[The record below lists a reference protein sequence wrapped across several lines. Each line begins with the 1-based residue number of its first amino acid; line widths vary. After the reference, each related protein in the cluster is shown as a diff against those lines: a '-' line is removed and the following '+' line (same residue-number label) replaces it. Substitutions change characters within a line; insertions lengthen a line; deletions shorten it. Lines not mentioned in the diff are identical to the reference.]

1 MTHQTTINLYEVDH
15 LMDAARNL
23 LNMLM
28 NLSDKMKTPDAG
40 NSDFSWTGL
49 ISTNT
54 LALRLHNLMSHLA
67 SATNGICPQPHIV
80 PEISPMDGL
89 ELLRKIHESRETD
102 MDSLNLKKLGQD
114 SPDTMVNALRATS
127 EFIDQ
132 ITSTSET
139 NQDYTWLQAFRFSP
153 ILGQPP
159 LAPETPRWTLA
170 IAKLIDQVTG
180 LLTKADEHTNIVLI
194 LSQLTELIVSKGE
207 QWLVVLRRLVDGHPS
222 QMLPNSEFLDR
233 KTMDTIASLLD
244 NPNLILS
251 QTTRKYATNLIVNH
265 ASSTATRWQR
275 ESCTS
280 MNAPCSCT
288 EYLVTFSFTL
298 PSKTASCLHQ
308 TAPHK
313 NLPTSRFLLEDE
325 ADNSIIIHTD
335 SEDSV
340 FLEYGFVRI
349 GLLMN
354 PVLRA
359 RKMLDVLRIAD
370 NVYYFPTEVYK
381 DLRVS
386 CYNWD
391 TNKHNKIDSVV
402 VNEFS
407 MYAGK
412 LFTYE
417 NCLIQETSG
426 AVSHQPLKIFKASS
440 HSSSK
445 ILNKHEKN
453 YLDVSVNITEK
464 LLFKAAKVT
473 IDHAGLYS
481 LKREIE
487 SAATVETDFSYRLS
501 EAERF
506 SMWRDLGQ
514 AAFNIVLAIGVT
526 AICLAVIIP
535 LSREALASL
544 CRQGSSYNVTSYD
557 SHKAWGEAAVQVR
570 RLDNLETSIAE
581 LRKLSKV
588 STTSEKFHPASS
600 TTSNTADTT
609 TAVIINSQPDTIELT
624 DDHPR
629 HLNTPKMAKVNTKA
643 GIKKESRII

>member
-1 MTHQTTINLYEVDH
+1 
-15 LMDAARNL
+15 
-23 LNMLM
+23 
-28 NLSDKMKTPDAG
+28 
-40 NSDFSWTGL
+40 
-49 ISTNT
+49 
-54 LALRLHNLMSHLA
+54 
-67 SATNGICPQPHIV
+67 
-80 PEISPMDGL
+80 
-89 ELLRKIHESRETD
+89 
-102 MDSLNLKKLGQD
+102 
-114 SPDTMVNALRATS
+114 
-127 EFIDQ
+127 
-132 ITSTSET
+132 
-139 NQDYTWLQAFRFSP
+139 
-153 ILGQPP
+153 
-159 LAPETPRWTLA
+159 
-170 IAKLIDQVTG
+170 
-180 LLTKADEHTNIVLI
+180 
-194 LSQLTELIVSKGE
+194 
-207 QWLVVLRRLVDGHPS
+207 
-222 QMLPNSEFLDR
+222 
-233 KTMDTIASLLD
+233 
-244 NPNLILS
+244 
-251 QTTRKYATNLIVNH
+251 
-265 ASSTATRWQR
+265 
-275 ESCTS
+275 
-280 MNAPCSCT
+280 
-288 EYLVTFSFTL
+288 
-298 PSKTASCLHQ
+298 
-308 TAPHK
+308 
-313 NLPTSRFLLEDE
+313 
-325 ADNSIIIHTD
+325 
-335 SEDSV
+335 
-340 FLEYGFVRI
+340 
-349 GLLMN
+349 
-354 PVLRA
+354 
-359 RKMLDVLRIAD
+359 MLDVLRIAD

-426 AVSHQPLKIFKASS
+426 AVSHQPLKIIKTSS

-544 CRQGSSYNVTSYD
+544 CRQGSSYRVTSYD

-629 HLNTPKMAKVNTKA
+629 HLNTPKMAKVDTKA

>member
-1 MTHQTTINLYEVDH
+1 MTHQTSINLYEVDH

-28 NLSDKMKTPDAG
+28 DLSDKMNTSEAG

-288 EYLVTFSFTL
+288 EYLLTFSFTL

-359 RKMLDVLRIAD
+359 RKVLDVLRIAD

-402 VNEFS
+402 ANEFS

-426 AVSHQPLKIFKASS
+426 AVSHQPLKIIKTSS

-600 TTSNTADTT
+600 TTSNTADTA
-609 TAVIINSQPDTIELT
+609 TAEIINSQSDTIELT

>member
-1 MTHQTTINLYEVDH
+1 
-15 LMDAARNL
+15 
-23 LNMLM
+23 
-28 NLSDKMKTPDAG
+28 
-40 NSDFSWTGL
+40 
-49 ISTNT
+49 
-54 LALRLHNLMSHLA
+54 
-67 SATNGICPQPHIV
+67 
-80 PEISPMDGL
+80 
-89 ELLRKIHESRETD
+89 
-102 MDSLNLKKLGQD
+102 
-114 SPDTMVNALRATS
+114 
-127 EFIDQ
+127 
-132 ITSTSET
+132 
-139 NQDYTWLQAFRFSP
+139 
-153 ILGQPP
+153 
-159 LAPETPRWTLA
+159 
-170 IAKLIDQVTG
+170 
-180 LLTKADEHTNIVLI
+180 
-194 LSQLTELIVSKGE
+194 
-207 QWLVVLRRLVDGHPS
+207 
-222 QMLPNSEFLDR
+222 
-233 KTMDTIASLLD
+233 
-244 NPNLILS
+244 
-251 QTTRKYATNLIVNH
+251 
-265 ASSTATRWQR
+265 
-275 ESCTS
+275 

-308 TAPHK
+308 TAPHR

-325 ADNSIIIHTD
+325 ADNSIVIHTD

-359 RKMLDVLRIAD
+359 RRMLDVLRIAD

-426 AVSHQPLKIFKASS
+426 AVSHQPLKIIKTSS

-453 YLDVSVNITEK
+453 YLDVSVNFTEE

-506 SMWRDLGQ
+506 SLWRDLGQ

-526 AICLAVIIP
+526 AICLAVVIP
-535 LSREALASL
+535 LSREVLASL
-544 CRQGSSYNVTSYD
+544 CRQGSSYRFTSYD
-557 SHKAWGEAAVQVR
+557 SHKTWGEAAVQVR
-570 RLDNLETSIAE
+570 RLDNLESSIAE
-581 LRKLSKV
+581 LRKVSKV
-588 STTSEKFHPASS
+588 STTSEKFYPAS
-600 TTSNTADTT
+600 TTTT
-609 TAVIINSQPDTIELT
+609 TAGTTTAEVINSQPDTIELT

-629 HLNTPKMAKVNTKA
+629 HQNTPMKAKVGTKA
-643 GIKKESRII
+643 GIKKESHII

>member
-1 MTHQTTINLYEVDH
+1 MTHQTSINLYEVDH

-28 NLSDKMKTPDAG
+28 DLSDKMNTSEAG

-89 ELLRKIHESRETD
+89 ELLRKIHESSETG
-102 MDSLNLKKLGQD
+102 MDSLNLKKLGRD
-114 SPDTMVNALRATS
+114 SPDSMVNALRATS

-139 NQDYTWLQAFRFSP
+139 NQDYTWMQAFRFSP

-288 EYLVTFSFTL
+288 EYLLTFSFTL

-359 RKMLDVLRIAD
+359 RKVLDVLRIAD

-402 VNEFS
+402 ANEFS

-426 AVSHQPLKIFKASS
+426 AVSHQPLKIIKTSS

-506 SMWRDLGQ
+506 SLWRDLGQ

-526 AICLAVIIP
+526 AICLAVVIP
-535 LSREALASL
+535 LSREVLASL
-544 CRQGSSYNVTSYD
+544 CRQGSSYRVTSYD

-600 TTSNTADTT
+600 TTSNTADTA
-609 TAVIINSQPDTIELT
+609 TAEIINSQSDTIELT

>member
-1 MTHQTTINLYEVDH
+1 MTHQTSINLYEVDH

-28 NLSDKMKTPDAG
+28 DLSDKMKTSEAG

-288 EYLVTFSFTL
+288 EYLLTFSFTL

-313 NLPTSRFLLEDE
+313 NLPNSRFLLEDE

-402 VNEFS
+402 ANEFS

-426 AVSHQPLKIFKASS
+426 AVSHQPLKIFKTSS

-453 YLDVSVNITEK
+453 YLDVSVNITEE

-506 SMWRDLGQ
+506 SLW
-514 AAFNIVLAIGVT
+514 
-526 AICLAVIIP
+526 
-535 LSREALASL
+535 
-544 CRQGSSYNVTSYD
+544 
-557 SHKAWGEAAVQVR
+557 
-570 RLDNLETSIAE
+570 
-581 LRKLSKV
+581 
-588 STTSEKFHPASS
+588 
-600 TTSNTADTT
+600 
-609 TAVIINSQPDTIELT
+609 
-624 DDHPR
+624 
-629 HLNTPKMAKVNTKA
+629 
-643 GIKKESRII
+643 